1 MTEAKCL
8 GHFLSSIIALL
19 IYFRPLSSVLRPLF
33 FVPNQGV
40 HVPFK
45 FEKLEVYQLAL
56 AYVDLIYDLSTLLPK
71 SEEYNLKSQIV
82 RAATSVVLN
91 IAEGSTAQS
100 DPEQNRF
107 LGMAVR
113 SVLETV
119 ACQHIIRRRK
129 FIANITILD
138 KAEEDARILA
148 AKLHAF
154 RNSLKSNR
162 QVRESES
169 SYNIDET

>member
-1 MTEAKCL
+1 M
-8 GHFLSSIIALL
+8 
-19 IYFRPLSSVLRPLF
+19 
-33 FVPNQGV
+33 
-40 HVPFK
+40 PFK

-56 AYVDLIYDLSTLLPK
+56 AYVDLIYELSAQLPK

-82 RAATSVVLN
+82 RAATSVALN

-129 FIANITILD
+129 FITAIALLD

-154 RNSLKSNR
+154 RNSLQPTH
-162 QVRESES
+162 QVKESETA
-169 SYNIDET
+169 YNLDEI

>member
-1 MTEAKCL
+1 M
-8 GHFLSSIIALL
+8 
-19 IYFRPLSSVLRPLF
+19 
-33 FVPNQGV
+33 
-40 HVPFK
+40 PFK
-45 FEKLEVYQLAL
+45 FERLEVYQLAL
-56 AYVDLIYDLSTLLPK
+56 TYIDLIYDLSAQLPK

-82 RAATSVVLN
+82 RAATSVALN

-129 FIANITILD
+129 FIADTALLD
-138 KAEEDARILA
+138 STEENARILA
-148 AKLHAF
+148 AKLHAL
-154 RNSLKSNR
+154 RNSLKPSH
-162 QVRESES
+162 QVNESES
-169 SYNIDET
+169 PYNIDEI

>member
-1 MTEAKCL
+1 M
-8 GHFLSSIIALL
+8 S
-19 IYFRPLSSVLRPLF
+19 
-33 FVPNQGV
+33 
-40 HVPFK
+40 FK

-56 AYVDLIYDLSTLLPK
+56 AYIDLIYDLSAQLPK
-71 SEEYNLKSQIV
+71 SEEYNLKSQII
-82 RAATSVVLN
+82 RAATSVALN

-129 FIANITILD
+129 FISNVTILD
-138 KAEEDARILA
+138 TAEEDARILA

-154 RNSLKSNR
+154 RNSLKPNH
-162 QVRESES
+162 QVHESES
-169 SYNIDET
+169 PYNIDET

>member
-1 MTEAKCL
+1 M
-8 GHFLSSIIALL
+8 
-19 IYFRPLSSVLRPLF
+19 
-33 FVPNQGV
+33 
-40 HVPFK
+40 PFK

-56 AYVDLIYDLSTLLPK
+56 AYVDLIYDLAAKLPK

-82 RAATSVVLN
+82 RAATSVVLPAPVPQVQVN

-100 DPEQNRF
+100 DAEQNCF

-129 FIANITILD
+129 FISAIHILD
-138 KAEEDARILA
+138 EAEESARILA
-148 AKLHAF
+148 SKLHAF
-154 RNSLKSNR
+154 RNALKGSY
-162 QVRESES
+162 QIKEVES
-169 SYNIDET
+169 SYDMYES

>member
-1 MTEAKCL
+1 M
-8 GHFLSSIIALL
+8 
-19 IYFRPLSSVLRPLF
+19 
-33 FVPNQGV
+33 
-40 HVPFK
+40 PFK

-56 AYVDLIYDLSTLLPK
+56 AYVDLTYDLSAQLPK
-71 SEEYNLKSQIV
+71 SEEYNLKSQII
-82 RAATSVVLN
+82 RSATSVVLN

-129 FIANITILD
+129 FITDITFLD

-154 RNSLKSNR
+154 RNSLKPNR
-162 QVRESES
+162 QIRESEAPYS
-169 SYNIDET
+169 T